1 MNRLARSALNTVTV
15 LSILLCAASVALW
28 ISTAFCQLSFQR
40 TSADDEWPPIFLS
53 CSRMLS
59 RGHAFVRWQRLPSGE
74 WHPAVVRRS
83 LADAWDSQ
91 VSQVSLDYDAD
102 IRWSLPGLGV
112 GLKHRDDQ
120 VSETYVEFSYWL
132 LTALFGI
139 LPAFAAA
146 RVSFRAIVMRRRIAR
161 GLCPVCGYDLR
172 ATRDRCPECGATSVT
187 DRRRASSRDA
197 SLERGGGST

>member
-1 MNRLARSALNTVTV
+1 MKRLTHCALNTVTA
-15 LSILLCAASVALW
+15 LSSLLCAASVALW

-40 TSADDEWPPIFLS
+40 ASADDEWPPIFLS

-102 IRWSLPGLGV
+102 IRWSLPGLWV
-112 GLKHRDDQ
+112 GLKHRDGQ

-161 GLCPVCGYDLR
+161 GLCPACGYDLR
-172 ATRDRCPECGATSVT
+172 ATRDRCPECGSPSVSALP
-187 DRRRASSRDA
+187 RAPSSNAR
-197 SLERGGGST
+197 